1 MIVANNI
8 HHMRCST
15 FVHYEVLLPT
25 VVLFIDCER
34 ELGLL
39 ASQMIVPVEGYFKDF
54 IIRNSVFIIHLIIL
68 FSFYR

>member
-8 HHMRCST
+8 HRMRCST
-15 FVHYEVLLPT
+15 YVHYEVLLPT

-39 ASQMIVPVEGYFKDF
+39 ASQMTVPVEGYFKDF
-54 IIRNSVFIIHLIIL
+54 VIRNCFYH
-68 FSFYR
+68 SFDYSF